1 MSLPF
6 RIALA
11 QSCPLSAHPGPP
23 ALGKQPS
30 PSPFPTLDFNLI
42 RVVEMVERA
51 KSQRAEIVIFPEY
64 FLQGIV
70 NDCRQVSQKSQVR
83 GGVAQARSV
92 VPHLSLGT
100 SRHFPRLTRTNP
112 SHLHHWLH
120 RPSYTTH
127 LFSPCTLSRDLS
139 VQSHPL
145 VI

>member
-1 MSLPF
+1 VSLVFHHDSLNKKIMGEGKDGLQAQTANRPFHNDSKIVSVSLERIPLPVIMSLPF

-70 NDCRQVSQKSQVR
+70 NDCRQVSQR
-83 GGVAQARSV
+83 AR
-92 VPHLSLGT
+92 
-100 SRHFPRLTRTNP
+100 
-112 SHLHHWLH
+112 
-120 RPSYTTH
+120 
-127 LFSPCTLSRDLS
+127 
-139 VQSHPL
+139 
-145 VI
+145 

>member
-23 ALGKQPS
+23 APAMGKPPS

-70 NDCRQVSQKSQVR
+70 NDCRQVSQRARVR
-83 GGVAQARSV
+83 AV
-92 VPHLSLGT
+92 SLKVG
-100 SRHFPRLTRTNP
+100 
-112 SHLHHWLH
+112 
-120 RPSYTTH
+120 
-127 LFSPCTLSRDLS
+127 
-139 VQSHPL
+139 Q
-145 VI
+145 

>member
-1 MSLPF
+1 MDCNAKTANRPFHNDSKIVSVSLERIPLPVIMSLPF

-83 GGVAQARSV
+83 AV
-92 VPHLSLGT
+92 SLK
-100 SRHFPRLTRTNP
+100 L
-112 SHLHHWLH
+112 
-120 RPSYTTH
+120 
-127 LFSPCTLSRDLS
+127 
-139 VQSHPL
+139 VQ
-145 VI
+145 